1 MGSRCDG
8 GNTVKSRLTVR
19 AGWGLLLPTPV
30 IGVARH
36 GPKLPDLRG
45 IVRER
50 RYCSSLATVIVTHF
64 VTHRLRDR
72 PRSPAVVRGFCRRAW
87 DRLPAMTELGP
98 VAWPPAPISTERLV
112 LRQSEAGDR
121 GAFIAL
127 LASPE
132 VGTYLGG
139 PQPRDELEHAM
150 PEVPGR
156 RPGFF
161 VVDLDGAMI
170 GTITF
175 DRATGHIRPA
185 AGEAELGY
193 MFLPEAWGCGY
204 AAEACAAA
212 LDWFAGAL
220 PREPVVLATQTANVR
235 AMRLAAKLGFTEV
248 ERFEDYGAEQWFGVW
263 SSVTPS
269 A

>member
-1 MGSRCDG
+1 
-8 GNTVKSRLTVR
+8 V
-19 AGWGLLLPTPV
+19 
-30 IGVARH
+30 
-36 GPKLPDLRG
+36 
-45 IVRER
+45 
-50 RYCSSLATVIVTHF
+50 
-64 VTHRLRDR
+64 LRD
-72 PRSPAVVRGFCRRAW
+72 
-87 DRLPAMTELGP
+87 
-98 VAWPPAPISTERLV
+98 
-112 LRQSEAGDR
+112 SEARDR
-121 GAFIAL
+121 AAFIEL
-127 LASPE
+127 SASPE

-139 PQPRDELEHAM
+139 PQPRDELERAV

-170 GTITF
+170 GTITL

-220 PREPVVLATQTANVR
+220 PGEPVVLCTQTANLR
-235 AMRLAAKLGFTEV
+235 SMRLAAKLGFIEV

-269 A
+269 G